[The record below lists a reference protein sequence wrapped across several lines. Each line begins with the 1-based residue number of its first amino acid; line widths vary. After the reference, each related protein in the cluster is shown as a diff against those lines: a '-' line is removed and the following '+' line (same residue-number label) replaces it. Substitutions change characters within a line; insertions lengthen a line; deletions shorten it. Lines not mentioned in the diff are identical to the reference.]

1 MGIKAKMDDASGAG
15 ISLAFPG
22 RTADKAAAVPESP
35 PPPPPRVKRARVKKL
50 WGLAPK
56 KQAVPCYAR
65 TAV

>member
-35 PPPPPRVKRARVKKL
+35 PRVKRARVKKL